1 MELKIDSL
9 IESMKK
15 CNADSLEVNYDM
27 KKDGVSYKV
36 RLVIKSQEDESSA
49 KGGKT

>member
-1 MELKIDSL
+1 MELKIDPL

-15 CNADSLEVNYDM
+15 YNADSLEVNYDM
-27 KKDGVSYKV
+27 KKDGVKYKV
-36 RLVIKSQEDESSA
+36 HLVIENQEDESSD

>member
-1 MELKIDSL
+1 MELKIDPL

-27 KKDGVSYKV
+27 KKDGGSYKV
-36 RLVIKSQEDESSA
+36 HLVIESQEDESSA
-49 KGGKT
+49 EEL